1 MNGKNYL
8 VKIDYSNLIVS
19 EKTMVPKTIKLKDK
33 SSLEI
38 IWEDDSLSNILLKYL
53 RDECP
58 CATCK
63 GETVLLKTYRPPVKK
78 MLTPEM
84 YLIKNIE
91 VVGEYA
97 IQITWKDGHNTGI
110 YTYEYLQELDKG
122 QASEKKQDYDTLL

>member
-1 MNGKNYL
+1 M
-8 VKIDYSNLIVS
+8 I
-19 EKTMVPKTIKLKDK
+19 PKTIRLKDK

-38 IWEDDSLSNILLKYL
+38 IWEDESISSIGLKYL

-63 GETVLLKTYRPPVKK
+63 GETILLKTYRPPAAK
-78 MLTPEM
+78 MITPEM

-91 VVGEYA
+91 TVGEYA

-110 YTYEYLQELDKG
+110 YTYDYLQELDKG
-122 QASEKKQDYDTLL
+122 QANEKKQDYDKLL